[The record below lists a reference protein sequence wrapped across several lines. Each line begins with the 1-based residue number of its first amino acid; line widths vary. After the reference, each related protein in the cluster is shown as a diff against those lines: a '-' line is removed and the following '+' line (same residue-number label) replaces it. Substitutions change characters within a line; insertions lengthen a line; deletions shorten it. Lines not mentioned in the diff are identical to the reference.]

1 MSGKVG
7 KSNKSDSIAKQL
19 RLEGNLLYKEKKF
32 FEALAKY
39 NESLCNAESNE
50 ILALTFSNR
59 SAVYFEIK
67 LYSQCLNNIRLARE
81 WNYPAEKLPTLAN
94 REERCK
100 AILEK
105 DQSGERVEFFKLS
118 YEANKKMPFTIDALE
133 LMNDTHYG
141 RGVFTKQDLKVGDI
155 LSVEPPIFKVL
166 NSNPRITQGRETNKF
181 NYCRYCLKDNMFD
194 LLPCDDCN
202 NTMYCDENCKTQ
214 AAFIH
219 RYEIEISDEIPE
231 CTPPHKALVQF
242 YQCLALVYGSVL
254 KLRELFTRSQ
264 LSPSSVFDI
273 DFCVEEAE
281 VNEMK
286 VAAALSLAKDTMDF
300 SGFGD
305 QLFELH
311 PQLKDC
317 GEENEEFIREILV
330 HLYQVQR
337 HTVSD
342 IVCWSL
348 IGGANESIGVGNF
361 LLGALVNHSCSPNVQ
376 RLFVDDK
383 MVLLAIRPIAEGEQ
397 LFDCYLEPFYK
408 LTLKEREA
416 LLKIYSFKCV
426 CEACLDPVQYST
438 NLQVKNEELY
448 RYANQLVKEMDDYN
462 TVERK
467 VIIETAKT
475 LESKMQNSYDP
486 RHYPNLEYRT
496 MYACYLDCLFS
507 LGARHNF
514 FKF

>member
-1 MSGKVG
+1 MSGEGGSSSKA
-7 KSNKSDSIAKQL
+7 DSIANQL
-19 RLEGNLLYKEKKF
+19 RLEGNLLYKDKKF

-39 NESLCNAESNE
+39 NESLCNAESKE
-50 ILALTFSNR
+50 ILALTFNNR
-59 SAVYFEIK
+59 SSVYFEIK
-67 LYSQCLNNIRLARE
+67 LYPQCLNNIRLARE
-81 WNYPAEKLPTLAN
+81 WNYPAEKLSTLAD
-94 REERCK
+94 REARCQE
-100 AILEK
+100 ILK
-105 DQSGERVEFFKLS
+105 RGQSERVEFFKLS
-118 YEANKKMPFTIDALE
+118 YEANNKMPFTIDALE
-133 LMNDTHYG
+133 LKSDIRYG

-155 LSVEPPIFKVL
+155 LSVEPPSFKVL
-166 NSNPRITQGRETNKF
+166 NSNPRITDGRETNKF
-181 NYCRYCLKDNMFD
+181 NYCRYCLKDKLFD

-214 AAFIH
+214 AAPVH
-219 RYEIEISDEIPE
+219 RYEVEISDEIPE

-242 YQCLALVYGSVL
+242 YQCLALVNGSVDRL
-254 KLRELFTRSQ
+254 KELFTESQ
-264 LSPSSVFDI
+264 ISPKSVFDI
-273 DFCVEEAE
+273 NFRAEESE

-286 VAAALSLAKDTMDF
+286 FLAAVCLAKDSMDF

-311 PQLKDC
+311 PQLRDF
-317 GEENEEFIREILV
+317 GDEHEEFIRKFLV

-342 IVCWSL
+342 IVSWSL

-383 MVLLAIRPIAEGEQ
+383 MVLLAIRPISKGEQ

-408 LTLKEREA
+408 LTLEERQA
-416 LLKIYSFKCV
+416 LLKIYSFKCI
-426 CEACLDPVQYST
+426 CEACFDPVRYST
-438 NLQVKNEELY
+438 TLQVKNEKLY
-448 RYANQLVKEMDDYN
+448 RYANKLVKEMDGYN
-462 TVERK
+462 SVKRK
-467 VIIETAKT
+467 VIIQTAKT

-486 RHYPNLEYRT
+486 RSYPNLEYRT

-507 LGARHNF
+507 LGARHSF